1 MRFSWQ
7 RIVWSSVLIC
17 WTILLCLGGWYADKR
32 TVVVIALAAM
42 NTILLAYIW
51 YINALSR
58 FHLPILP
65 EDEEKKRM
73 GTSLAIAEKIQKQL
87 LPSAIPQMKGLDC
100 FVRSRPSEEIGGDF
114 YQIVEPD
121 ADHVVFAMGDVAGHG
136 LPSGIISIMIDTLF
150 YAFSQ
155 QSLSL
160 VEMLTEMN
168 NILYKRIDPSLFA
181 SMILFSWQRSTQELT
196 MASAG
201 FGYLLH
207 WDSDTK
213 QTNKVKGGGIALG
226 MIENIRPYLDAKK
239 VTFKE
244 GDSLIV
250 ATDGISE
257 LVSKSGNRLGLNGL
271 SAWTNQYAHAKSA
284 QEIFESLSKEI
295 ADFVPIS
302 NQYDDITL
310 MVLTRLP
317 C

>member
-7 RIVWSSVLIC
+7 RIVWSTVLIC
-17 WTILLCLGGWYADKR
+17 WIVLLCLGGWYADKR

-51 YINALSR
+51 YTNALSR
-58 FHLPILP
+58 SHQPVLP
-65 EDEEKKRM
+65 EDEDKKRM

-87 LPSAIPQMKGLDC
+87 LPAHIPQIKGLDC

-136 LPSGIISIMIDTLF
+136 LPSGIISIMIDTMF

-160 VEMLTEMN
+160 VDMLTEMN
-168 NILYKRIDPSLFA
+168 KILYKRIDPSLFA
-181 SMILFSWQRSTQELT
+181 SMILLSWQRSTQELT
-196 MASAG
+196 MVSAG
-201 FGYLLH
+201 FGYLLR
-207 WDSDTK
+207 WDSDIK

-226 MIENIRPYLDAKK
+226 MIENIKPYLEEKK
-239 VTFKE
+239 VKFRE
-244 GDSLIV
+244 GDSLVV

-257 LVSKSGNRLGLNGL
+257 LVGRNGDRLGLAGL

-284 QEIFESLSKEI
+284 QAIFESLSKEI
-295 ADFVPIS
+295 ADFALSPK
-302 NQYDDITL
+302 QHDDITL
-310 MVLTRLP
+310 MVLTRPP